1 MEVETND
8 LSDRFQQAV
17 AEDRKWVGQIFMP
30 DPNEKLVDIV
40 PFFDPSYIQEIEF
53 QVSGFPKASSFLFH
67 GYAGIDDTDRITN
80 DL

>member
-30 DPNEKLVDIV
+30 DQNGKLVDIV
-40 PFFDPSYIQEIEF
+40 PSFDPSYIQE
-53 QVSGFPKASSFLFH
+53 L
-67 GYAGIDDTDRITN
+67 
-80 DL
+80 